1 MCHGHSGRTQLKTPK
16 TEPMALITF
25 VPTGET
31 MNTDLTVASRGVV
44 NQPSTPP
51 QVSLDHKV
59 VSGTLGAQVNHA
71 QWPTI
76 VWKDAGKEST
86 RSTWPM
92 NDDDAVEAA
101 LAAIAVAHDARTSIT
116 IQPTGTGG

>member
-1 MCHGHSGRTQLKTPK
+1 
-16 TEPMALITF
+16 MALITF
-25 VPTGET
+25 TPTGET

-44 NQPSTPP
+44 NEPSTPP

-59 VSGTLGAQVNHA
+59 VSGTLGAQVNDA
-71 QWPTI
+71 QRHTI

-92 NDDDAVEAA
+92 DDDANVEAA
-101 LAAIAVAHDARTSIT
+101 LRAIIDAHDASASIT
-116 IQPTGTGG
+116 INPAYT

>member
-51 QVSLDHKV
+51 QVSLGHKV
-59 VSGTLGAQVNHA
+59 VSGTLGAQVNDA
-71 QWPTI
+71 QRNTI

-92 NDDDAVEAA
+92 NEDANVEAA
-101 LAAIAVAHDARTSIT
+101 LAAIIDAHEAGAPIT
-116 IQPTGTGG
+116 INPAYT

>member
-1 MCHGHSGRTQLKTPK
+1 
-16 TEPMALITF
+16 MALITF

-92 NDDDAVEAA
+92 NDDAAVEAA
-101 LAAIAVAHDARTSIT
+101 LAAIAAAHDAGTSIT
-116 IQPTGTGG
+116 IEPTGTGG